1 MLAAKLMSR
10 PCECTSLSEPLL
22 IVYVISNKISCV
34 GPFECACQ
42 LRSEARYC
50 CFWSEPLL
58 PSKIFVLTGKNLL
71 RMHSCT
77 SLTEPLRVIFGYV
90 QFVRA
95 CAKS

>member
-1 MLAAKLMSR
+1 MLAAMLMSR
-10 PCECTSLSEPLL
+10 PCQCTCLSEPLL
-22 IVYVISNKISCV
+22 VVYVISTKILCA
-34 GPFECACQ
+34 GPFECACP

-58 PSKIFVLTGKNLL
+58 LSKLFVLTGKNLL

-77 SLTEPLRVIFGYV
+77 GLTEPLRVIFGYV
-90 QFVRA
+90 QFVMA